1 MTIVDTDFSQAQWQA
16 LQGDATA
23 MAAILRDGARPIG
36 SNEREVLALM
46 IERLA
51 EHARGDIGGDVGRRE
66 IGAGHPKVRRAVE
79 RYETLLGEGRQKS
92 EAKLIVADEQRLS
105 KRRVEDYLKLHRER
119 EQEVAAIINQR
130 TSID

>member
-1 MTIVDTDFSQAQWQA
+1 MTIIDADFSQAQWQA

-23 MAAILRDGARPIG
+23 MAAILRDDGRTLD

-46 IERLA
+46 VERLA

-66 IGAGHPKVRRAVE
+66 IAAGHPKVRRAVE
-79 RYETLLGEGRQKS
+79 RYEGLLGEGRQKN
-92 EAKLIVADEQRLS
+92 EAKLIVAEEQSLS

-119 EQEVAAIINQR
+119 ETLIEKFQR
-130 TSID
+130 G

>member
-1 MTIVDTDFSQAQWQA
+1 MTIIDADFSQAQWQA

-23 MAAILRDGARPIG
+23 MAAILRDDGRTLD

-46 IERLA
+46 VERLA

-66 IGAGHPKVRRAVE
+66 VAAGHPKVRRAVE
-79 RYETLLGEGRQKS
+79 RYEGLLGEGRQKN
-92 EAKLIVADEQRLS
+92 EAKLIVAEEQSLS

-119 EQEVAAIINQR
+119 ETLIEKFQR
-130 TSID
+130 G

>member
-1 MTIVDTDFSQAQWQA
+1 MTIIDADFSQAQWQA

-23 MAAILRDGARPIG
+23 MAAILRDDGRTLD

-46 IERLA
+46 VERLA

-66 IGAGHPKVRRAVE
+66 IAAGHPKVRPAVE
-79 RYETLLGEGRQKS
+79 RYEGLLGEGRQKN
-92 EAKLIVADEQRLS
+92 EAKLIVAEEQSLS

-119 EQEVAAIINQR
+119 ETLIEKFQR
-130 TSID
+130 G

>member
-1 MTIVDTDFSQAQWQA
+1 MSPDPSQAQWQA

-23 MAAILRDGARPIG
+23 MAAILRDDGRTLD

-46 IERLA
+46 VERLA

-66 IGAGHPKVRRAVE
+66 VAAGHPKVRRAVE
-79 RYETLLGEGRQKS
+79 RYEGLLGEGRQKN
-92 EAKLIVADEQRLS
+92 EAKLIVAEEQSLS

-119 EQEVAAIINQR
+119 ETLIEKFQR
-130 TSID
+130 G

>member
-1 MTIVDTDFSQAQWQA
+1 MTIIDADFSQAQWQA

-23 MAAILRDGARPIG
+23 MAAILRDDRRTLD

-46 IERLA
+46 VERLA

-66 IGAGHPKVRRAVE
+66 IAAGHPKVRRAVE
-79 RYETLLGEGRQKS
+79 RYEGLLGEGRQKN
-92 EAKLIVADEQRLS
+92 EAKLIVAEEQSLS

-119 EQEVAAIINQR
+119 ETLIEKFQR
-130 TSID
+130 G

>member
-1 MTIVDTDFSQAQWQA
+1 MTIIDADFSQAQWQA

-23 MAAILRDGARPIG
+23 MAAILRDDGRTLD

-46 IERLA
+46 VERLA

-66 IGAGHPKVRRAVE
+66 IAAGHPKVRRAVE
-79 RYETLLGEGRQKS
+79 RYEGLLGEGRQKN
-92 EAKLIVADEQRLS
+92 EAKLIVADEQSLS

-119 EQEVAAIINQR
+119 ETLIEKFQR
-130 TSID
+130 G